1 MQLLVAEFWAN
12 WLGIQLNHNK
22 KELPISATRH
32 LGFFI
37 DLRRKAVSIIRKHK
51 RKMAVYFDNFLV
63 AARKRGRISARV
75 IQRMLGLQIW
85 ISTVFRVARQF
96 LTSMCD
102 ILKITGKIGFFY
114 PRKHPQLVGRAVR
127 DLAFWRR
134 FVMGTAEAGFN
145 YLLDRL
151 PVNRHRLSSNASTSF
166 GMSGVL
172 RFAQIQTINNFKT
185 DGLFWQIK

>member
-1 MQLLVAEFWAN
+1 MAEYYAD
-12 WLGIQLNHNK
+12 WLGIELNEDK
-22 KELPISATRH
+22 REPPCTATRH
-32 LGFFI
+32 LGFGI
-37 DLRRKAVSIIRKHK
+37 NLKDKVISVTEKHK
-51 RKMAVYFDNFLV
+51 RKVTGYFKSFL
-63 AARKRGRISARV
+63 ADIRRGRRIKV
-75 IQRMLGLQIW
+75 KPVQRMLGLQIW

-102 ILKITGKIGFFY
+102 ILRITGAIGFFY

-134 FVMGTAEAGFN
+134 FDMGTAEAGFN

-151 PVNRHRLSSNASTSF
+151 PVNRHRLSSDASTSF

-172 RFAQIQTINNFKT
+172 RFAQSQTIDNF
-185 DGLFWQIK
+185 DLNGLFWQIK